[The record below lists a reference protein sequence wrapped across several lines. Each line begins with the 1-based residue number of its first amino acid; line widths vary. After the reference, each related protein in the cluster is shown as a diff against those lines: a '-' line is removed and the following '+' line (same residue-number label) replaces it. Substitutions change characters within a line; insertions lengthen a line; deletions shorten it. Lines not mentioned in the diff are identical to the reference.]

1 MAPDSGRDILLENFQ
16 LQRFAYLRN
25 LIKNN
30 DAFED
35 QWVWEMLVTLSHK
48 LFVALA
54 VQYEGRELK
63 FVTEYRMLE
72 ISRRNGGIKLTK
84 IDRNGGF

>member
-1 MAPDSGRDILLENFQ
+1 MSNFHKYLQVQDEDAPSLHFQHGSYFFMAPDSGRDILLENFQ

-35 QWVWEMLVTLSHK
+35 QWV
-48 LFVALA
+48 
-54 VQYEGRELK
+54 
-63 FVTEYRMLE
+63 
-72 ISRRNGGIKLTK
+72 
-84 IDRNGGF
+84 